1 MIKKNR
7 KEKSKVI
14 NKAQKTLNK
23 NNYTSQ
29 FINDNKVVI
38 QIPNKEVKDGSLSSI
53 LTIGIMFA
61 FQEMGIKNID
71 ITIRECKEG
80 YEIIVEK

>member
-14 NKAQKTLNK
+14 NKAQKTPNK

-38 QIPNKEVKDGSLSSI
+38 QIPNKEVKEGSLSGI

-61 FQEMGIKNID
+61 FQEMGIKDID
-71 ITIRECKEG
+71 VTIRECKEG